1 MNNATGFH
9 RERLAHHDDD
19 DDDDDDLLLY
29 TLWTYRWHAKM
40 YPFLFIGSSEANVTS
55 ILGILFA
62 WKGCWEGLW
71 ETGNSFSSELQVLN

>member
-9 RERLAHHDDD
+9 RGRLAHDDD
-19 DDDDDDLLLY
+19 DDDDDLLY

-40 YPFLFIGSSEANVTS
+40 YPFLFIVSSEANVTS

-62 WKGCWEGLW
+62 CKGCWEGPW
-71 ETGNSFSSELQVLN
+71 ETAKSFSSELQVLN